1 MCKIFLSLV
10 RIRSEVNTDM
20 FCKKCGTTIDDDSIF
35 CKVCGQN
42 QNSPISQNS
51 DSKDSEDENLS
62 TEERDAEEVEEDSF
76 TSGCGCIV
84 AVVVAII
91 CLVFAIALS
100 ISFFRDDTDGNSP
113 FTEIFSREANNSDI
127 VVDSELNLSDFAV
140 DLVILPKE
148 DIDDLELTLSFY
160 DKKGN
165 LLKKTVKH
173 IGDVESGKE
182 VRKSIYIQ
190 EFSLTEIFQVSSVS
204 ASVTGGTV

>member
-62 TEERDAEEVEEDSF
+62 TEERDAEEVEEGSF

-84 AVVVAII
+84 AFVVAII
-91 CLVFAIALS
+91 FLVFAIAFS
-100 ISFFRDDTDGNSP
+100 ISFSRDDTDGNSP